1 MDARLRRIERSG
13 DRRALAYGYAR
24 MGQSREAYGI
34 MIDCLKGELEAA
46 KESRAANSAAVTE
59 AGQARFKEAGGCMQC
74 LGVGY
79 IYLQDSWKRIGC
91 ACSGKGSTDRR
102 LLLKTREDRESDY
115 HLGQAVNMAK
125 KELAAWQPLIER
137 GDLVMYDN
145 ERARAKFSRDGRE
158 AGERVPCYTCGTVTW
173 AQITARCRI
182 EVITGPNTG
191 MSFYTSISNISHV
204 NAWKKVMEKEGV
216 MARLALYKPKRNDWV
231 WCRGHYGRVTRVTH
245 LRGTA
250 TLGVGLR
257 TPGNL
262 FYWFP
267 AHECRQGEAPKSNLL
282 ENMV

>member
-1 MDARLRRIERSG
+1 MDERLRRYERSG
-13 DRRALAYGYAR
+13 DYRALAHGYAR
-24 MGQSREAYGI
+24 MGQTHKAYGI
-34 MIDCLKGELEAA
+34 MIDCLKGELDAT
-46 KESRAANSAAVTE
+46 KECRSAARDAAIE
-59 AGQARFKEAGGCMQC
+59 KGQARFKEAGGCMQC

-91 ACSGKGSTDRR
+91 ACSGKGSTDRK
-102 LLLKTREDRESDY
+102 LLLKTLEDRNADY
-115 HLGQAVNMAK
+115 HRGQAVNMAT

-137 GDLVMYDN
+137 GDLVMYNN
-145 ERARAKFSRDGRE
+145 ERARAKFAKDCKQ

-173 AQITARCRI
+173 AQIAARCCV

-191 MSFYTSISNISHV
+191 MSFYTSIRNVSHV
-204 NAWKKVMEKEGV
+204 NTWKKVMEKESIK
-216 MARLALYKPKRNDWV
+216 ARLALYKPKRNDYV
-231 WCRGHYGRVTRVTH
+231 WCRGHYGRVTRVTR

-262 FYWFP
+262 FYCFP

-282 ENMV
+282 EGMV